1 MYALPVCCSPMYW
14 CEWSLQTGRRT
25 GSVEVQSEAE
35 VGTGLD
41 IVVAAVVAPMV
52 AAAAAAAVAEGL
64 TSGSSCSH
72 PDLTEVSV
80 VLVEV
85 QKAVHIVLAAEG
97 SACEARK
104 AGHTGSVAVTEGNIG
119 IVVADRMRE
128 EIGHSQN

>member
-1 MYALPVCCSPMYW
+1 MYW

-25 GSVEVQSEAE
+25 GSVEAPAEAE

-41 IVVAAVVAPMV
+41 VAVAVVVALMV
-52 AAAAAAAVAEGL
+52 AAAAAAVAAAEGL

-72 PDLTEVSV
+72 PGLTEVSV
-80 VLVEV
+80 VPVEV

-119 IVVADRMRE
+119 IVVAGQMRE
-128 EIGHSQN
+128 EIDHSQN

>member
-1 MYALPVCCSPMYW
+1 
-14 CEWSLQTGRRT
+14 
-25 GSVEVQSEAE
+25 VQSEAE